1 MRMRPMHEVQSL
13 FGMGMYTD
21 GWIDLKRPAHW
32 DSIPK
37 MTVTTKPGDII
48 FIPAW
53 WWHEVR
59 AGGDDGFTL
68 GISNRGWMH
77 IDNIRSW
84 RHFPIMRF
92 LPGVLSE
99 YSGVGVMPILLD
111 FVHCAPDLF
120 SMLLV
125 KLGLLSSDHLISG
138 KFRSVQKTQHR
149 EYKSFNKIF
158 RSTLAKRQNEEKDA
172 KAAETK

>member
-1 MRMRPMHEVQSL
+1 
-13 FGMGMYTD
+13 
-21 GWIDLKRPAHW
+21 
-32 DSIPK
+32 
-37 MTVTTKPGDII
+37 
-48 FIPAW
+48 
-53 WWHEVR
+53 
-59 AGGDDGFTL
+59 
-68 GISNRGWMH
+68 MH

-99 YSGVGVMPILLD
+99 YSGVGLMPILLD

-125 KLGLLSSDHLISG
+125 KLGLLSSDYLISG

-149 EYKSFNKIF
+149 EYKGFNKIF
-158 RSTLAKRQNEEKDA
+158 RANLAKRQNEEKDA